1 MSTVLELSEATHYYN
16 AYAMFGDTTCSVSS
30 DPDADDYY
38 DNPPVVCCNGVEL
51 VLGRNATQ
59 YTAYHVTAPD
69 APTFNLSASFIASD
83 VTGVTS
89 VSTVYLQPWDS
100 YPAAASSLSQS
111 VPVMHGRVQLSG
123 IKDDNYAVLTSG
135 IPDSSP
141 GYSLVQSSLNDEGK
155 LFGKLHCLC
164 QSVDACQRPSASA
177 RQSVVQVVP
186 SGIPVC
192 VCRHFGGQL
201 VH

>member
-1 MSTVLELSEATHYYN
+1 MSTVLELSDATHYYN
-16 AYAMFGDTTCSVSS
+16 AYAMFGDTTCNVSS
-30 DPDADDYY
+30 DPDADD
-38 DNPPVVCCNGVEL
+38 PVVCCNGVEL

-83 VTGVTS
+83 VTGVMS
-89 VSTVYLQPWDS
+89 VSIVYLQPWDS

-111 VPVMHGRVQLSG
+111 VPVMTGSVQLSG

-135 IPDSSP
+135 IPVLDASP
-141 GYSLVQSSLNDEGK
+141 YGYSLVQSSLTDEGK
-155 LFGKLHCLC
+155 LFGKSHCLC

-177 RQSVVQVVP
+177 RRSVVQVVP
-186 SGIPVC
+186 SGILVC

-201 VH
+201 VHWK